1 MRAAAPSH
9 RRRGHGA
16 SSGRG
21 APIID
26 KIVVVLALIVGLGL
40 FATCAANPRF
50 KCEAMGGDWIP
61 AHQETGSIFGMS
73 PFTYRVAADCQY

>member
-1 MRAAAPSH
+1 MTAALGH
-9 RRRGHGA
+9 RRCSHSA
-16 SSGRG
+16 PWHTG

-26 KIVVVLALIVGLGL
+26 KIVVVLALIISLGL

-61 AHQETGSIFGMS
+61 AHQETGSIFGKS
-73 PFTYRVAADCQY
+73 PFSYSVEADCEY